1 MDTISASKRYYLKNR
16 ERILEREKEKK
27 RWLTYHETHR
37 DEVNARRRNA
47 YKAKKEAAAEAV
59 PNPPASSPTP
69 GPSSPTPA

>member
-1 MDTISASKRYYLKNR
+1 MTPNKRYYLKNR

-47 YKAKKEAAAEAV
+47 YKAKKEAAAAEAAPA
-59 PNPPASSPTP
+59 PNPPVSSPMP
-69 GPSSPTPA
+69 PSSPIPV

>member
-1 MDTISASKRYYLKNR
+1 MTASKRYYLKNR

-37 DEVNARRRNA
+37 DAVNARRRDA
-47 YKAKKEAAAEAV
+47 YKAKKEAAEAV
-59 PNPPASSPTP
+59 PPNPPASSPTP